1 MQTLCFMLCVWSMPN
16 TTPYPCKHKW
26 SNAMHVNRSHWQSCQ
41 CSTLAYYKGP
51 RSYQVITMSPNIPV
65 VYVCFIKVMSA
76 CQVPRRSNIQ
86 AAHPEVVFT
95 EKLCSFN
102 RSTSER
108 YHLLIPKLQQTKM
121 GHSELQFLG
130 SCPRFPQI
138 PPKWRLRQSAA
149 NEITQLELSWEPLL
163 SQFWEHL
170 KNQEWFW

>member
-76 CQVPRRSNIQ
+76 CQVPQAIQ
-86 AAHPEVVFT
+86 YTSRTSGSCVYRKAVQ
-95 EKLCSFN
+95 LYN

-108 YHLLIPKLQQTKM
+108 YRLNSKRRTW

-130 SCPRFPQI
+130 SCPRFPEI
-138 PPKWRLRQSAA
+138 PPKGRLRQSAA
-149 NEITQLELSWEPLL
+149 NEITQLELTWEPLL

-170 KNQEWFW
+170 KSQKRFW